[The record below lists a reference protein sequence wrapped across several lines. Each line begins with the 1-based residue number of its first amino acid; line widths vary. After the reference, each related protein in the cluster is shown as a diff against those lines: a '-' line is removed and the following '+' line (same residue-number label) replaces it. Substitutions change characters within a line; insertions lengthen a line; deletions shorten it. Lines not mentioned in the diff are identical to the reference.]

1 MESKQCSNF
10 NCEFYSHGEDLPVEY
25 DGSRITTYLS
35 HCGEV
40 VLLGMIELTDS
51 FKKNRI
57 AVMEFTAKH
66 SIYQILSLN
75 DIINK
80 INFYYA
86 TELCVAT
93 MKSAKNTGEFW
104 TL

>member
-57 AVMEFTAKH
+57 AVMEFPPNTQ
-66 SIYQILSLN
+66 YTRFYPLMILLTKYIFTMLLN
-75 DIINK
+75 
-80 INFYYA
+80 YV
-86 TELCVAT
+86 LPP
-93 MKSAKNTGEFW
+93 
-104 TL
+104 